1 MARFP
6 RPVITRMSVIPAP
19 TASSTTY
26 WMVGLSM
33 TGTISFG
40 WLLVA
45 GRNLVPSPAAG
56 ITAFRTFV
64 ISAGAPHHRV
74 GLFDPVAAVLLGPL
88 QGLLGGGQQCAD
100 ASPAVGI
107 GGNAE
112 RQGDRP
118 GAAVVLHRLLA
129 HRPADLLGQDPRAGQ
144 VGLGQEQHELL
155 TAVAGHDVDLPGGGR
170 EPL

>member
-6 RPVITRMSVIPAP
+6 RPVMTRMSVMPAP

-26 WMVGLSM
+26 WMVGLSI

-56 ITAFRTFV
+56 ITAFLTLV
-64 ISAGAPHHRV
+64 MGEPWSSAGAPHHRL
-74 GLFDPVAAVLLGPL
+74 GLFVPVAAVLLGPL
-88 QGLLGGGQQCAD
+88 QGFLGGGQQRPD

-107 GGNAE
+107 GRNAQ
-112 RQGDRP
+112 RQRD
-118 GAAVVLHRLLA
+118 
-129 HRPADLLGQDPRAGQ
+129 RAG
-144 VGLGQEQHELL
+144 L
-155 TAVAGHDVDLPGGGR
+155 A
-170 EPL
+170 

>member
-1 MARFP
+1 MARLP
-6 RPVITRMSVIPAP
+6 RPVMTRMSVMPAP

-56 ITAFRTFV
+56 ITAFLTFV
-64 ISAGAPHHRV
+64 MSAGAPHHRF
-74 GLFDPVAAVLLGPL
+74 GLFDPIAAVLLGPFE
-88 QGLLGGGQQCAD
+88 GFLGGGQQCPD

-107 GGNAE
+107 GGNA
-112 RQGDRP
+112 QGQRDRP
-118 GAAVVLHRLLA
+118 GAAV
-129 HRPADLLGQDPRAGQ
+129 
-144 VGLGQEQHELL
+144 
-155 TAVAGHDVDLPGGGR
+155 
-170 EPL
+170 

>member
-56 ITAFRTFV
+56 ITAFLTLV
-64 ISAGAPHHRV
+64 MGEPLSSAGAPHHRV

-88 QGLLGGGQQCAD
+88 EGLLSRGQQSPD

-112 RQGDRP
+112 GQGDRP
-118 GAAVVLHRLLA
+118 GPAGVLHR
-129 HRPADLLGQDPRAGQ
+129 
-144 VGLGQEQHELL
+144 
-155 TAVAGHDVDLPGGGR
+155 
-170 EPL
+170 

>member
-1 MARFP
+1 MARLP
-6 RPVITRMSVIPAP
+6 RPVITRMSVMPAP

-40 WLLVA
+40 WLFVA

-56 ITAFRTFV
+56 ITAFLTLV
-64 ISAGAPHHRV
+64 MSAGAPHHRL

-88 QGLLGGGQQCAD
+88 QGFLGGGQQRPD

-107 GGNAE
+107 GRNAQ
-112 RQGDRP
+112 RQRDRA
-118 GAAVVLHRLLA
+118 GLAVVLHRLVA
-129 HRPADLLGQDPRAGQ
+129 HRPADLLGEGP
-144 VGLGQEQHELL
+144 
-155 TAVAGHDVDLPGGGR
+155 
-170 EPL
+170 

>member
-1 MARFP
+1 MARLP
-6 RPVITRMSVIPAP
+6 RPVMTRMSVMPAP

-56 ITAFRTFV
+56 ITALRTFV
-64 ISAGAPHHRV
+64 MSPGAPHHRLR
-74 GLFDPVAAVLLGPL
+74 LFDPVAAVVLGPFE
-88 QGLLGGGQQCAD
+88 GLLGGGQQCPD

-112 RQGDRP
+112 RQGDRA
-118 GAAVVLHRLLA
+118 GLAVVLHRLVG
-129 HRPADLLGQDPRAGQ
+129 HGEADLLRQGAGPDQ
-144 VGLGQEQHELL
+144 
-155 TAVAGHDVDLPGGGR
+155 
-170 EPL
+170 